1 MINSDIKSLL
11 IAGLIVVSV
20 ILSIRIGFYKSEIA
34 NLNAEI
40 ANNAKR
46 ADICEAKLEEQ
57 NTALKSVKSENLKQN
72 EPEIGRI
79 KKIYIKDK
87 SCESELKAYKELFK

>member
-11 IAGLIVVSV
+11 IAGLIVASV
-20 ILSIRIGFYKSEIA
+20 ILSLRVGLYKNEIT

-72 EPEIGRI
+72 EPKIGQK

-87 SCESELKAYKELFK
+87 SCESELKVYKELFK

>member
-20 ILSIRIGFYKSEIA
+20 ILSIRIGFYYNEIA

-40 ANNAKR
+40 ANNVKR

-57 NTALKSVKSENLKQN
+57 NTAL
-72 EPEIGRI
+72 
-79 KKIYIKDK
+79 
-87 SCESELKAYKELFK
+87 

>member
-1 MINSDIKSLL
+1 MINWDIKSLL
-11 IAGLIVVSV
+11 IAGLIVASV
-20 ILSIRIGFYKSEIA
+20 ILSLKIGLYHNEIT

-72 EPEIGRI
+72 EPKIGQI
-79 KKIYIKDK
+79 KKISIKDK
-87 SCESELKAYKELFK
+87 SYESELKDYKELFK